1 MPKPFLLRQRG
12 PRRYRTPNSHSDV
25 PGAHDRRRQLSINRN
40 APCPCGSGRKYKH
53 CHGLLQEAAGVA
65 APAAADGTD
74 DLALLMT
81 QGVDAAQSGRLAEAL
96 RLFER
101 ARTISPAAEEVN
113 LNLGTAYFQLGRL
126 EESLACLESALAAN
140 PQSLLALNLRGCA
153 LAQLGRPLEAVA
165 EFDKALAIAGDDP
178 LLLTNRGNAL
188 NLLGRY
194 AEALGCIDSALA
206 QNPFN
211 PGALVGRSETLQG
224 LCRYAEA
231 LASTDK
237 ALALDPN
244 LPEALNIRGNALLEL
259 GRPDDAL
266 ASYDRALA
274 LRPDYADALSNRGN
288 VLSRL
293 ERNDE
298 ALTCID
304 HALAIAPDNATA
316 HYNRGNALSDLG
328 RYEDAIK
335 SYQRALEIR
344 PGYAEAAVN
353 LGMAQWNLHR
363 YDEALASYGRAIAI
377 RPDFAEAHLNLSY
390 ALLATG
396 NLQRGWDEYE
406 WRWRAG
412 EFMRMPGLPQPLWD
426 GKRVDGT
433 LLAWGEQGLGDQ
445 ILHAGMLDDLRRLAT
460 RLLVQ
465 VEPRLVPLF
474 TRSFSDIEI
483 LPQGKEISAERASAH
498 VPLGSIGR
506 YLRAQWADFPKNRTG
521 YLQADPGRA
530 DMLRKRLAADGR
542 RVVGISWIS
551 KVKRQGAHKSAR
563 LLDFEPLLKIPGVR
577 FVDLQ
582 YGDTREELREVA
594 AATGIQVERV
604 EDIDNFRDIDG
615 LTALIG
621 ACDAVVSVSN
631 TTVHIAAGLGKP
643 VYILL
648 PYSQGTLWYWHVKRG
663 DCPWYPSA
671 KLFRQTR
678 IGDWSGPISEVAAEL
693 KRG

>member
-1 MPKPFLLRQRG
+1 M
-12 PRRYRTPNSHSDV
+12 SE
-25 PGAHDRRRQLSINRN
+25 PGGFD
-40 APCPCGSGRKYKH
+40 
-53 CHGLLQEAAGVA
+53 E
-65 APAAADGTD
+65 
-74 DLALLMT
+74 LMA
-81 QGVDAAQSGRLAEAL
+81 QGVDAAQSGRLDEAL

-101 ARTISPAAEEVN
+101 ARAISPAAEEVN

-126 EESLACLESALAAN
+126 DESLACLERALAAN
-140 PQSLLALNLRGCA
+140 PQGLLALNLRGCA
-153 LAQLGRPLEAVA
+153 LAQLGRPREAVA
-165 EFDKALAIAGDDP
+165 EFDKALALAGDDP

-188 NLLGRY
+188 NLFGSH
-194 AEALGCIDSALA
+194 AEALACFDRALA

-224 LCRYAEA
+224 LHRYAEA

-259 GRPDDAL
+259 RRPDEAL

-288 VLSRL
+288 ALSYL

-298 ALTCID
+298 ALASID
-304 HALAIAPDNATA
+304 RALVLAPDSAA
-316 HYNRGNALSDLG
+316 ARYNRGNILSDLG
-328 RYEDAIK
+328 RYEEALTN
-335 SYQRALEIR
+335 YARALEIR
-344 PGYAEAAVN
+344 PDYAEALVN
-353 LGMAQWNLHR
+353 SGMTLWNIHR
-363 YDEALASYGRAIAI
+363 NDEAIASYERAIAI
-377 RPDFAEAHLNLSY
+377 KPDFAEAHLNLSI

-396 NLQRGWDEYE
+396 NLQRGWEEYE
-406 WRWRAG
+406 WRWRAE
-412 EFMRMPGLPQPLWD
+412 EFMRMPSLPQPLWD
-426 GKRVDGT
+426 GRRVDGA

-445 ILHAGMLDDLRRLAT
+445 ILHAGMLDDLRTRAT
-460 RLLVQ
+460 RLVVQ

-474 TRSFSDIEI
+474 RRSFADIEVLAHGETI
-483 LPQGKEISAERASAH
+483 DTDRACAH

-506 YLRAQWADFPKNRTG
+506 YLRAQWSDFPRGRTH
-521 YLQADPGRA
+521 YLRPDAERA
-530 DMLRKRLAADGR
+530 DALHKRLAAGGR
-542 RVVGISWIS
+542 RVIGISWIS
-551 KVKRQGAHKSAR
+551 KVRRQGSHKSAR
-563 LLDFEPLLKIPGVR
+563 LIDFEPLLKLPGVR

-582 YGDTREELREVA
+582 YGDTRDELREVA

-615 LTALIG
+615 LAALIA

-648 PYSQGTLWYWHVKRG
+648 PYSQGTLWYWHVERS

-671 KLFRQTR
+671 KLFRQER
-678 IGDWSGPISEVAAEL
+678 PGDWGGAIANAAAEL